1 MPQSTNSSSSNTASQ
16 SQNAPSVK
24 QRKLQQQY
32 KQNIVQYNNV
42 SVDKGKEKHLN
53 KQQQLANT
61 NSSHKQHSAKKNHKT
76 NTNSNNAN
84 SNRGR
89 LTAANETVSENT
101 LNTAKHE
108 TFENKS
114 NNATFAKEDMPS
126 NTNEYVKNN
135 ERRSSF
141 NTWNLQQKAA
151 MPYGAQNNDSDD
163 DEDTFLSQGIVNNL
177 SVHKAEQKQQDSA
190 QTPAQHSA
198 HTPAQ
203 HSAQTPAQHPV
214 HLTPAQ
220 HPVHLTPL
228 SQKAAINMPI
238 AANNNNFNHILPQ
251 SSHYQMPP
259 FGYQLQQQ
267 LGMPPMMQ
275 PPPNNN
281 QNHQYRLFLMELQRQ
296 QMMGNGMPNI
306 IGANPVMNGVYS
318 NNAQSNNIVLP
329 MYPQI
334 PNLDEISPKIEAISL
349 APRENEASAT
359 NSANS
364 LASISTEG
372 NSNSKNAN
380 KPKKNPSNKLKKQ
393 RNLNSSDVLSSTST
407 RQSQYAG
414 TSFGLAA
421 PVLESFPKPSF

>member
-1 MPQSTNSSSSNTASQ
+1 MPQSTNNSSSSTASQ

-32 KQNIVQYNNV
+32 KQNIVQYNKVNI
-42 SVDKGKEKHLN
+42 DKGKEKHLN
-53 KQQQLANT
+53 KQQQTA
-61 NSSHKQHSAKKNHKT
+61 NSSSNFKQQSTKKNHKT
-76 NTNSNNAN
+76 NANNNGASN
-84 SNRGR
+84 NRGR
-89 LTAANETVSENT
+89 LAAVKEPVSENSLST
-101 LNTAKHE
+101 TKHNP
-108 TFENKS
+108 FENKS

-126 NTNEYVKNN
+126 NTTDNVKNN

-163 DEDTFLSQGIVNNL
+163 DEDTFLSQGIINNT
-177 SVHKAEQKQQDSA
+177 SVQKAEQKQQHSV
-190 QTPAQHSA
+190 QTPVQQPVHL
-198 HTPAQ
+198 TPV
-203 HSAQTPAQHPV
+203 QHPV
-214 HLTPAQ
+214 HLTPVQ

-228 SQKAAINMPI
+228 AQNVAINMPTT
-238 AANNNNFNHILPQ
+238 ANNNSFNNSLPQ
-251 SSHYQMPP
+251 KNHFQMPP

-275 PPPNNN
+275 IPPKNN
-281 QNHQYRLFLMELQRQ
+281 QNHQYSLFLMELQRQ
-296 QMMGNGMPNI
+296 QMMGNNMPNV
-306 IGANPVMNGVYS
+306 IGATPIMNGVYP
-318 NNAQSNNIVLP
+318 NNAPNINIGLP

-349 APRENEASAT
+349 VPRENDDLVT
-359 NSANS
+359 NNANS
-364 LASISTEG
+364 LASSSTET
-372 NSNSKNAN
+372 NISSQKAT
-380 KPKKNPSNKLKKQ
+380 KAKKNSSNKLKKQ
-393 RNLNSSDVLSSTST
+393 RNLNSSDVLSSAST